1 MDEKGWG
8 GVVLG
13 IAGGGS
19 LGGSW
24 FVQMKGFGGSL
35 GYRPLPDSAFSRSC
49 YSSTLFKLFFNT
61 SFRFLLFH
69 PSTPSTPANCRL
81 YTWFLNST
89 SDFQCG
95 DCMITA

>member
-8 GVVLG
+8 GVVLYCIVVRG
-13 IAGGGS
+13 IARGGS

-35 GYRPLPDSAFSRSC
+35 GYRPLPDSAVSHSC
-49 YSSTLFKLFFNT
+49 YSSTLFKSFFNT

-69 PSTPSTPANCRL
+69 PSTPSTP
-81 YTWFLNST
+81 TVDSELNLGFSVW
-89 SDFQCG
+89 
-95 DCMITA
+95 